1 MVGATS
7 NFDGNSQYK
16 CSASYSENSIVESRD
31 VNIVNTEIAIMS
43 IDDPLKKIREE
54 KNPEHPLNTSCKS
67 PWKITKKMQTRHSS
81 GIHKSEKIT
90 KTKQQKPTK
99 NLIGRRLPLK

>member
-7 NFDGNSQYK
+7 NFDGDNQYK

-43 IDDPLKKIREE
+43 IDDQLKKIREE
-54 KNPEHPLNTSCKS
+54 KHQEYPRNTSCKS
-67 PWKITKKMQTRHSS
+67 PRKIAIIMQTRDCS
-81 GIHKSEKIT
+81 GIHKPEKIT
-90 KTKQQKPTK
+90 
-99 NLIGRRLPLK
+99 